1 MLRKLFQYQ
10 FVPGREEIPADPGG
24 YYCYTP
30 PGDGYWETRCSNV
43 ELPINGSVPVP
54 AGATLTVV
62 RNDKGEVI
70 RVYCTVC
77 ASVWVQTGAA
87 KPPVCSYVPP
97 RAYQPASPPRIDV
110 TATTGWDSG
119 ANSGVAQGGNCEAVL
134 TMGLVVGAYVGF
146 TQNLDDVAAINRY
159 SHALYF
165 HQRAG
170 RPVFRIVEEGEAR
183 SPDMDYSSIDVF
195 TIRRVAGIVSYWQN
209 DTNILDSTLTSDG
222 DINVGSALYVSGDMI
237 P

>member
-87 KPPVCSYVPP
+87 KPPVCSYVAP
-97 RAYQPASPPRIDV
+97 RAYQPAMPYRMDV
-110 TATTGWDSG
+110 VATTAWDSG
-119 ANSGVAQGGNCEAVL
+119 ANSSVSHDTDCEAVW
-134 TMGLVVGAYVGF
+134 TMGFVVGAYVGL
-146 TQNLDDVAAINRY
+146 TQSLDEVSDTSRY
-159 SHALYF
+159 SHAVYF
-165 HQRAG
+165 HQRSG
-170 RPVFRIVEEGEAR
+170 RPVYRIVEEGEAR
-183 SPDMDYSSIDVF
+183 SADTEYSPDDTF
-195 TIRRVAGIVSYWQN
+195 AIRRIGEVVSYWHN
-209 DTNILDSTLTSDG
+209 DEKVLESSLSLSG
-222 DINVGSALYVSGDMI
+222 EINVGSSLYASGDGVA
-237 P
+237 